1 MFGCHVLSYT
11 IESTLARRVPSGDDR
26 VSRKSLSWTFGGI
39 NCVLLAAL
47 LLFSASCQAAQSS
60 ASADFAPLEQWK
72 AAIVDRNN
80 SALVSLYSA
89 NPPATAKIP
98 QGTARDPSEE
108 PRFWQLLE
116 SYGLTNFDPK
126 VLQIERPEPGTVAL
140 TLRIEMSLRTKNGLQ
155 AAVVD
160 AAQLWMQ
167 QGGAWRIV
175 ETQRSDPA
183 ANPQYQLPQPSKP
196 DVDLYPPPGE
206 ARGEIAAALRSAT
219 KDHKRVILVFGGN
232 WCYDCHVLNA
242 AFHSPQIAPLVN
254 ANYHV
259 VHVNIGDGDKNLDL
273 ADEYGVPLRQSVRV
287 PSLAVLDSNG
297 NVIYSQKNGEFD
309 DSSRLSPADIVQ
321 FLKKWAPRRS

>member
-1 MFGCHVLSYT
+1 MKFAGLFQILGLSVLVTAGVSARLVRPRNGARQTSGSAEASIFG
-11 IESTLARRVPSGDDR
+11 
-26 VSRKSLSWTFGGI
+26 
-39 NCVLLAAL
+39 
-47 LLFSASCQAAQSS
+47 
-60 ASADFAPLEQWK
+60 PLEQWK
-72 AAIVDRNN
+72 AAIIDRDN

-89 NPPATAKIP
+89 NPPAIAKIP

-116 SYGLTNFDPK
+116 SYGMTDFNPM
-126 VLQIERPEPGTVAL
+126 VLQIERPQSDAVAL
-140 TLRIEMSLRTKNGLQ
+140 TLRIEMKLRTKDGLQ
-155 AAVVD
+155 QAVVG
-160 AAQLWMQ
+160 AAQLWVRQ
-167 QGGAWRIV
+167 NGAWRIV

-183 ANPQYQLPQPSKP
+183 ADPHYELPQPSRP
-196 DVDLYPPPGE
+196 NVDLYPPPSE
-206 ARGEIAAALRSAT
+206 ARAEIAAALRAAAR
-219 KDHKRVILVFGGN
+219 DHKRVILVFGGN

-273 ADEYGVPLRQSVRV
+273 ADQYGVPLRQSVRV

-297 NVIYSQKNGEFD
+297 KVIYSQKRGEFD
-309 DSSRLSPADIVQ
+309 DSSRLSPGDIIQ